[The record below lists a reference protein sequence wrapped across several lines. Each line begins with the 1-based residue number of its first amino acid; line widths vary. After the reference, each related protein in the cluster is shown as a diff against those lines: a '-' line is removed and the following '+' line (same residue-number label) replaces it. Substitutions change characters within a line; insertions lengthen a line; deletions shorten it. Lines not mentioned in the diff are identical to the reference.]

1 MGLKITIL
9 GCGSSGGVPR
19 LGDVWG
25 ACDPENPRNRR
36 RRCSILVQRANE
48 QGAEPTNVL
57 VDTSPDM
64 RAQLLEQGVGWLD
77 GVLYTHDHADHTHG
91 IDDLRMVAFN
101 GRRHVDVHMSH
112 QTAQVVMTR
121 FSYCFRAPEGS
132 PYPPILR
139 EHSLYPGK
147 RVMVNGPAGAI
158 EALPFDQEHGH
169 IRSLGFRFGN
179 LAYSCDVSDLPDES
193 LAALEDLDV
202 WISDA
207 LRYTPHPSHFSLD
220 DALRWIERIK
230 PRRAILTNMH
240 IDLDY
245 DTLRRELPE
254 NVEPAHD
261 GLSVETVAELPESLA
276 MRR

>member
-139 EHSLYPGK
+139 EHEITHGACFTIDGEGGPLTFEPLTQVHGDIHSLAF
-147 RVMVNGPAGAI
+147 RIGPV
-158 EALPFDQEHGH
+158 
-169 IRSLGFRFGN
+169 
-179 LAYSCDVSDLPDES
+179 AYCSDVSSFPDATMKRLEGLDLLVIDS
-193 LAALEDLDV
+193 LQ
-202 WISDA
+202 
-207 LRYTPHPSHFSLD
+207 YKPHPSHFSLGE
-220 DALRWIERIK
+220 ALEMIERLK
-230 PRRAILTNMH
+230 PVHGVLTHMH
-240 IDLDY
+240 TPLDY
-245 DTLRRELPE
+245 NTVMAETPAH
-254 NVEPAHD
+254 VEPAHD
-261 GLSVETVAELPESLA
+261 GMVLEYPL
-276 MRR
+276 